1 MRFTFK
7 QLRYFDAALR
17 YGSIARAAE
26 EMNISQSSI
35 TAAIDLMEGNIG
47 TALFRRIPAKGIV
60 PTDTGLE
67 VGRRVVAFLENC
79 RHFESELMSL
89 QGSPTGT
96 LRVACFE
103 PTAPYV
109 LPPILK
115 RIAALYPSIR
125 IDLKEGDMQEI
136 ANLLK
141 EGGVDMALTYGVAL
155 PQDQPFRSL
164 FFARPFVLI
173 PSDWPLATR
182 QNVTLHDLADLPML
196 MLDLPAS
203 QSYFNRLFTSQG
215 LRPKVVHTSKSSSV
229 LRAMV
234 AAGLGYTLMNINSR
248 IENEH
253 LSGYV
258 ARPLLG
264 DLEEPNFGLA
274 YSASNEKS
282 TVLQA
287 VLRISDDLVRE
298 GQFNALELRPNSPPN
313 KH

>member
-60 PTDTGLE
+60 ATDAGRE
-67 VGRRVVAFLENC
+67 VGKRVVAFLEHC

-103 PTAPYV
+103 PSAPYV

-115 RIAALYPSIR
+115 QISALYPSIR

-136 ANLLK
+136 SQLLK
-141 EGGVDMALTYGVAL
+141 DGGVDMALTYNVGLAA
-155 PQDQPFRSL
+155 DQPFRSL
-164 FFARPFVLI
+164 FFARPFALL
-173 PSDWPLATR
+173 PADWPLAAKPGL
-182 QNVTLHDLADLPML
+182 TLDDLADLPML

-215 LRPKVVHTSKSSSV
+215 LRPKIVHTSKSSSV
-229 LRAMV
+229 LRGMV
-234 AAGLGYTLMNINSR
+234 AAGLGYTLMNIHNR
-248 IENEH
+248 GDAEY

-258 ARPLLG
+258 TRPLLG
-264 DLEEPNFGLA
+264 DLEEPDFGLA
-274 YSASNEKS
+274 YRAGNEKS
-282 TVLQA
+282 AVLQA
-287 VLRISDDLVRE
+287 VLKISDDLVRE
-298 GQFNALELRPNSPPN
+298 GQFDSLELRPGIAG
-313 KH
+313 

>member
-7 QLRYFDAALR
+7 QLRYFNAALR
-17 YGSIARAAE
+17 SGSIAGAAE

-47 TALFRRIPAKGIV
+47 SALFRRIPAKGIV
-60 PTDTGLE
+60 PTETGRE
-67 VGRRVVAFLENC
+67 VGQRVQAFLEEC

-89 QGSPTGT
+89 HGSPTGT

-103 PTAPYV
+103 PSAPYI

-125 IDLKEGDMQEI
+125 IDLKEGDMEEI
-136 ANLLK
+136 AGLLSD
-141 EGGVDMALTYGVAL
+141 GGVDMALTYRVSLA
-155 PQDQPFRSL
+155 PDQPFRSL
-164 FFARPFVLI
+164 FFARPFALV
-173 PSDWPLATR
+173 PADWPLAL
-182 QNVTLHDLADLPML
+182 QPSVTLADLANMPML

-203 QSYFNRLFTSQG
+203 QSYFHRLFRSEG
-215 LRPKVVHTSKSSSV
+215 LRPNVVHTSKSSSV
-229 LRAMV
+229 LRGMV

-248 IENEH
+248 TDNDH
-253 LSGYV
+253 APGYV

-274 YSASNEKS
+274 YSASAEKS
-282 TVLQA
+282 AVLQA
-287 VLRISDDLVRE
+287 VLNISDELVRE
-298 GQFNALELRPNSPPN
+298 GQFAPLELRP
-313 KH
+313 K

>member
-47 TALFRRIPAKGIV
+47 SALFRRIPAKGIV
-60 PTDTGLE
+60 PTDTGRE
-67 VGRRVVAFLENC
+67 VGQRVVAFLEEC

-89 QGSPTGT
+89 RGSPTGT

-103 PTAPYV
+103 PSAPYI

-115 RIAALYPSIR
+115 RIAARYPAIR

-136 ANLLK
+136 GALLK
-141 EGGVDMALTYGVAL
+141 DGGVDMALTYKVAL
-155 PQDQPFRSL
+155 ASDQPFRSL
-164 FFARPFVLI
+164 FFARPFAVI
-173 PSDWPLATR
+173 PADWPLAA
-182 QNVTLHDLADLPML
+182 QSSVTLDDLADLPML

-203 QSYFNRLFTSQG
+203 QSYFTRLFHAQS
-215 LRPKVVHTSKSSSV
+215 LKPKVVHTSKSSSV
-229 LRAMV
+229 LRGMV

-248 IENEH
+248 IDAEH
-253 LSGYV
+253 APGYV

-264 DLEEPNFGLA
+264 ELEEPNFGLA
-274 YSASNEKS
+274 YSASAEKS
-282 TVLQA
+282 AVLKAVLQ
-287 VLRISDDLVRE
+287 ITDDLVRE
-298 GQFNALELRPNSPPN
+298 GQFDRLELRPN
-313 KH
+313 